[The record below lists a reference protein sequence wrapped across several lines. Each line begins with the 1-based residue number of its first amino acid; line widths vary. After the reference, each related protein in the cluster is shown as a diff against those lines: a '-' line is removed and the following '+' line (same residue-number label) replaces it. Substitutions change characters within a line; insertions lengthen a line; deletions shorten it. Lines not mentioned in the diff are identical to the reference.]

1 MRLEKNCIVRPMEKY
16 LRVALSALALACIP
30 LQLARAGAITI
41 PNNSFES
48 PATPFVSINIDFWQ
62 KSPKPDSYQE
72 SGGYLWTQLTGIFKN
87 TPTNSSDHIDNCD
100 GNQALWVFAVPE
112 VALFQDYDSIDWH
125 NQPPNHQFN
134 ATFTP
139 GKSYHLTVGVIGSGG
154 GMAQGATLELSLYYR
169 DAASNHL
176 IVAAT
181 TLTNDPSVF
190 SNNTHLVD
198 CRVDS
203 ATVKSTDAW
212 AGQHIGIQ
220 FKSTV
225 TTNLQGGYWDLD
237 NARLIEG
244 PALVNLV
251 SANGQFTFTLC
262 GQPAATFQILSTTN
276 VSLPISNWLS
286 AGFVTNITG
295 STVITNVIASTP
307 TFFRA
312 VQ

>member
-1 MRLEKNCIVRPMEKY
+1 MNKG
-16 LRVALSALALACIP
+16 LRAGFAALTLAVLP
-30 LQLARAGAITI
+30 LQVARAGTISI

-48 PATPFVSINIDFWQ
+48 PATTFVSINIDSWQ
-62 KSPKPDSYQE
+62 KSAKPDWYQE
-72 SGGYLWTQLTGIFKN
+72 SGGYQWTQLTGIFKN

-100 GNQALWVFAVPE
+100 GNQVLWLFAVPE

-134 ATFTP
+134 GTFTP
-139 GKSYHLTVGVIGSGG
+139 GKSYHLTVGVIGTGG
-154 GMAQGATLELSLYYR
+154 NMLPGVTLELSLYYR
-169 DAASNHL
+169 DAASNQV
-176 IVAAT
+176 IVGVT

-198 CRVDS
+198 CRVDT
-203 ATVKSTDAW
+203 ATVKATDPW

-244 PALVNLV
+244 PLLLAPVLT
-251 SANGQFTFTLC
+251 NGQFTFSLL
-262 GQPAATFQILSTTN
+262 GEPGAAFQILTTTNPTLPVSGWLDSGIVTNTSGSTTFTN
-276 VSLPISNWLS
+276 TEISVSRS
-286 AGFVTNITG
+286 FY
-295 STVITNVIASTP
+295 
-307 TFFRA
+307 RA
-312 VQ
+312 VQLQ